1 MGERDAF
8 SSHRVAPSQPVI
20 LLGIDKRAIEIP
32 EDGFSHAGDI
42 PVGQRGWSIQ
52 VQNIAK
58 ETGQRSAEN
67 KTVLD
72 SVIIGSYVYFRRMD
86 QSKTLAELS
95 DASGIPARTIRF
107 YIARG
112 LLDGPVKAGRGAV
125 YTSDHLARL
134 EKIKGLQGEGRM
146 LAEIAHDLARDR
158 NDGPAAQEAAQ
169 RAVPPAAWWQ
179 HMIADDVMVWVRGD
193 VSPWR
198 MKQIRSAVDELASR
212 LREPQD
218 GNTRRNRK

>member
-8 SSHRVAPSQPVI
+8 GSHCVAPSQPVI
-20 LLGIDKRAIEIP
+20 LLGIDERAVEIP

-42 PVGQRGWSIQ
+42 SGGQGGRSIQ
-52 VQNIAK
+52 VQNI
-58 ETGQRSAEN
+58 AEN

-72 SVIIGSYVYFRRMD
+72 SVVIEGYLWFRRMD

-125 YTSDHLARL
+125 YTADHLARL
-134 EKIKGLQGEGRM
+134 EKIKGLQSEGRM
-146 LAEIAHDLARDR
+146 LAEIAHDLGRERDA
-158 NDGPAAQEAAQ
+158 GPPVQPAA
-169 RAVPPAAWWQ
+169 PPAAWWQ
-179 HMIADDVMVWVRGD
+179 HVIADDVMVWVRGD
-193 VSPWR
+193 VNPWR

-212 LREPQD
+212 LREPED